1 MNKHTDIHTKVLIC
15 ALLFHN
21 YSVAIH
27 KGKPRGALED
37 LFQGNG
43 VKGKTFGLS
52 SNMFEIL
59 PKYLETQSREDVI

>member
-1 MNKHTDIHTKVLIC
+1 MNKHTDIHTKVLTC
-15 ALLFHN
+15 TLLFHN

-27 KGKPRGALED
+27 KGKPCGALED

-43 VKGKTFGLS
+43 VKGKTFGLG